1 MQKLTPLRVAVSD
14 HAPFMR
20 RLLSEALLVRGIE
33 VTGTADSA
41 EAAIEVCRRTQPDA
55 LLFDLVSEQ
64 MDGVVLMR
72 GLREA
77 GVSTPVI
84 LLGGRFRADHYK
96 IVDALIE
103 GALDFVERPVACDT
117 VQVFVTDLIGR
128 IRMADEVSEAR
139 KRAVERSSEQALR
152 GLEGSGDDA
161 SKRDPAR
168 DGPGALVVAGS
179 IGGCWS
185 LAHLIPALPPMLG
198 MGTIVVEQLPEGFTS
213 ALADRLDHYSAP
225 DVRETLGG
233 EQINPSSVYFAPGG
247 SHLRVAGD
255 AKLLV
260 SAEDPLDGLR
270 PRADMTIAD
279 AARIFGDRVVLV
291 IVSGMG
297 KDGVD
302 GAREVKER
310 GGRVIVEAE
319 ATAIAYGTPRAVVEA
334 RLADEVVPLHE
345 LAQTAADQVGVWGET
360 ISLPA
365 DHAQAVSATDS
376 PAASA

>member
-1 MQKLTPLRVAVSD
+1 MQKLTPFRVAVTD

-41 EAAIEVCRRTQPDA
+41 EASIELCRRTQPDA
-55 LLFDLVSEQ
+55 LLFDLVSDQ

-77 GVSTPVI
+77 GVTTPVI

-128 IRMADEVSEAR
+128 IRLADEVSEAR
-139 KRAVERSSEQALR
+139 KRAQELSSEQALR
-152 GLEGSGDDA
+152 GLEGSADPA
-161 SKRDPAR
+161 AKRDPSR
-168 DGPGALVVAGS
+168 DGPGTLIVTGS

-185 LAHLIPALPPMLG
+185 LAHLIPALPPLLG
-198 MGTIVVEQLPEGFTS
+198 MGTVVIAQLPEGFTS
-213 ALADRLDHYSAP
+213 ALADRLDHYSVP
-225 DVRETLGG
+225 EVREAMGG

-270 PRADMTIAD
+270 PRADLTISD
-279 AARIFGDRVVLV
+279 AARIFGERVVLV
-291 IVSGMG
+291 VVSGMG

-319 ATAIAYGTPRAVVEA
+319 ATAVAYGTPRAVVEA
-334 RLADEVVPLHE
+334 RLADAVVPLHE
-345 LAQTAADQVGVWGET
+345 LAQTVAAEVGVWGET
-360 ISLPA
+360 IALPA
-365 DHAQAVSATDS
+365 DQAQAVG
-376 PAASA
+376 ASENPG